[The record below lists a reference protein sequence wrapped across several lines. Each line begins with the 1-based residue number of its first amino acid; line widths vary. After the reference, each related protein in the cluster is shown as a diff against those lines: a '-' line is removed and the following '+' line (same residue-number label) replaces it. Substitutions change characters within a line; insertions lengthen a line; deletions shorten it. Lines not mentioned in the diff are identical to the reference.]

1 MLLRA
6 SGEASGDRVRIEASL
21 GDGDGGVE
29 HGRELLRFA
38 EAAGR
43 HSDDLQDAR
52 AALARAIGPEA
63 FVEAAAT
70 VGIFNGL
77 VRVADAIGIPL
88 DEATRLG
95 TRDFRADLGLDGFG
109 GARNTRSADEPGA
122 EPARDR

>member
-6 SGEASGDRVRIEASL
+6 SGEAGGENVRLEGSL

-29 HGRELLRFA
+29 HGRELIRFA

-43 HSDDLQDAR
+43 RTDDLEDSR
-52 AALARAIGPEA
+52 TALIHVVGPEA

-70 VGIFNGL
+70 VGIFSGL
-77 VRVADAIGIPL
+77 VRVADSIGIPL

-95 TRDFRADLGLDGFG
+95 TDDFRAQLGIDSFG
-109 GARNTRSADEPGA
+109 GARNTQLSHAPGA
-122 EPARDR
+122 EPAEDR